1 MLKVY
6 QNVVFN
12 MSSKLTSEL
21 YPNISPDDGLNSM
34 ILFECLTHFDS
45 SWVLK

>member
-6 QNVVFN
+6 QNVVFT

-21 YPNISPDDGLNSM
+21 YPDIFPDGGSNSM
-34 ILFECLTHFDS
+34 IVFECLTHFDLS
-45 SWVLK
+45 